1 MYANVNEDII
11 QFNIALLTYLMTC
24 SSQGEGVAERPLK
37 RHCNLCTLC
46 VAVDTGVTPLLGS
59 LLFRYLRP
67 VSGVSV
73 VSCDVY
79 KHNQLDNNLRK
90 PYEIIITHK
99 ETL

>member
-1 MYANVNEDII
+1 
-11 QFNIALLTYLMTC
+11 MTC

-79 KHNQLDNNLRK
+79 KHNQLGNNFRK
-90 PYEIIITHK
+90 PNTIIITHK
-99 ETL
+99 ELYDKHLPCILMFSSVC